1 MTDRFDPDPDRD
13 PAHADPEAAE
23 AYDRF
28 DDPDPDD
35 PADRAADLAA
45 AAEAHDLTGLELA
58 RQIAASIGAQSR
70 GVRSRP
76 ARRRRATGEHR
87 SGARPDDR
95 DPQLLGAAFER
106 LMGERGWST
115 QVNVHMLLGNWPR
128 LVGPVNADHSHPESF
143 DDGVLTVRADSTTW
157 ATQLRLFAPQ
167 LVAVLNSEL
176 GDGSVTRVTVKGPDA
191 PSWKHGRRSVRG
203 RGPRD
208 TYG

>member
-1 MTDRFDPDPDRD
+1 MTDRPLDDEPI
-13 PAHADPEAAE
+13 DPEADE

-28 DDPDPDD
+28 DEGPEGD
-35 PADRAADLAA
+35 PADRASELAA
-45 AAEAHDLTGLELA
+45 AAESHDLTGLDLA
-58 RQIAASIGAQSR
+58 RQVAASIGAQSK
-70 GVRSRP
+70 GVRRKKPRRQRP
-76 ARRRRATGEHR
+76 TGEHR

-106 LMGERGWST
+106 LMSERGWSA

-128 LVGPVNADHSHPESF
+128 LVGPVNADHSHPEAF
-143 DDGVLTVRADSTTW
+143 DDGVLTVRAESTTW

-167 LVAVLNSEL
+167 LVALLNSEL
-176 GDGSVTRVTVKGPDA
+176 GDGSVTKVVVKGPDA